1 MAQAHVNGVTNGSS
15 PASAA
20 PRGRCPINHKAAADQ
35 EDFEH
40 DFTTAGKPGQLGCP
54 FAKMTQNGLHTPS
67 SQLDPI
73 ALEFHADK
81 ASVASPSNGP
91 VGVCPI
97 RFLDKHSPEEIA
109 QFFENHKHEI
119 PRSHEVCV
127 RRYQRNEQGA
137 RLLDAKYGN
146 LVNMI
151 QGLGNKHKQYLPDA
165 DRYSV
170 RKDGYSAQ
178 NETMQRWTEDVSQ
191 SGIKS
196 HPPPDSNNDA
206 NGDDEERTG
215 RFERPLREVRVGES
229 PSRPWGIPVPL
240 DQEIPP
246 SAKVS
251 EAGQVPPHQ
260 YSHTEKRRQK
270 PVARKPADET
280 QNAPLAATTTA
291 AAAADSTATRPP
303 PSAGQPPP
311 QIIFSGPV
319 FIGYSPEDAAKFLRS
334 LNLATTASTNP
345 TVPDT
350 TDTKGEDAG

>member
-1 MAQAHVNGVTNGSS
+1 MASRPDGAIMAQAHVNGVANGAA
-15 PASAA
+15 PAAA
-20 PRGRCPINHKAAADQ
+20 VPRGRCPINHKAAADQ

-40 DFTTAGKPGQLGCP
+40 DFTTPGKAGQLGCP
-54 FAKMTQNGLHTPS
+54 FARMTQNGMHTPS

-109 QFFENHKHEI
+109 RFFENHKHEI

-165 DRYSV
+165 DRHSV
-170 RKDGYSAQ
+170 RKDGDAAQ
-178 NETMQRWTEDVSQ
+178 NETMQRWTEDVGQ
-191 SGIKS
+191 SGFRS
-196 HPPPDSNNDA
+196 HHSPGSSNGA
-206 NGDDEERTG
+206 NGDDAEERTG
-215 RFERPLREVRVGES
+215 HFERPLREVRVGES

-240 DQEIPP
+240 DREIPP

-251 EAGQVPPHQ
+251 EAGEVAAHQ
-260 YSHTEKRRQK
+260 YT
-270 PVARKPADET
+270 
-280 QNAPLAATTTA
+280 
-291 AAAADSTATRPP
+291 
-303 PSAGQPPP
+303 P
-311 QIIFSGPV
+311 QIIFNGPV

-334 LNLATTASTNP
+334 LNLVTTATAATANP
-345 TVPDT
+345 HAPATA
-350 TDTKGEDAG
+350 DTKGQDAG